1 MKNLSLVKGKYKQ
14 QKNRKRLV
22 RNVTILILALNSLFL
37 SAQVKFDASVSKT
50 KLGLN
55 ERLRV
60 DFVMNQ
66 NGDNFSP
73 PDFENFQI
81 IGGPNQSI
89 KTSYVNGER
98 SFSKTYSY
106 FLQPLKKGS
115 IRIKQA
121 SIEIDGEEYKSLPIE
136 VLITDSVSQPSES
149 VTQYYNDD
157 DIELRALISKG
168 SPYLNEPIT
177 VIYKLYYK
185 APINISDAR
194 ETETPNYK
202 DFWSQTIKIPQ
213 LKVQREIYKG
223 QNYNVVEWRKVVLY
237 PQKSG
242 QLEISPLSLNLVLDV
257 PTDKRDFFGNVI
269 YDQTSQFIS
278 TGMRRIT
285 VKDLPLNNKP
295 SSFTG
300 AVGQFEFDVI
310 LNKSSLRATE
320 SFQAELKVKGEGNLK
335 LFDLPDLLVPS
346 SMELFEPQRE
356 ESINT
361 NLSGMSGSVTKLF
374 TVIPRFQGSFPIEEV
389 EFSYF
394 DPQLESY
401 KTLKSPRLTVDVF
414 DGPTIANSS
423 SNNTNVITPNDSFR
437 FIKTKANLIKIDN
450 SKFFESQL
458 FYVLVSSPFAMVIA
472 FVMLTAYT
480 RTRKSSTIELQ
491 KAQEKEINKMIDAAK
506 KSLNDKNIFY
516 DLIEKALL
524 KTLFL
529 KFSINIENFNKE
541 KIKSISRDKGVDEKT
556 ISKIIQLIE
565 NCESAK
571 YSRSSNSI
579 MNNDL
584 NNAREVINLILKN
597 K

>member
-1 MKNLSLVKGKYKQ
+1 M
-14 QKNRKRLV
+14 V
-22 RNVTILILALNSLFL
+22 RNITILILALNSLFL

-202 DFWSQTIKIPQ
+202 DFWN
-213 LKVQREIYKG
+213 RWY
-223 QNYNVVEWRKVVLY
+223 R
-237 PQKSG
+237 
-242 QLEISPLSLNLVLDV
+242 
-257 PTDKRDFFGNVI
+257 
-269 YDQTSQFIS
+269 
-278 TGMRRIT
+278 
-285 VKDLPLNNKP
+285 
-295 SSFTG
+295 
-300 AVGQFEFDVI
+300 
-310 LNKSSLRATE
+310 
-320 SFQAELKVKGEGNLK
+320 
-335 LFDLPDLLVPS
+335 
-346 SMELFEPQRE
+346 
-356 ESINT
+356 
-361 NLSGMSGSVTKLF
+361 
-374 TVIPRFQGSFPIEEV
+374 
-389 EFSYF
+389 
-394 DPQLESY
+394 
-401 KTLKSPRLTVDVF
+401 
-414 DGPTIANSS
+414 
-423 SNNTNVITPNDSFR
+423 
-437 FIKTKANLIKIDN
+437 
-450 SKFFESQL
+450 
-458 FYVLVSSPFAMVIA
+458 
-472 FVMLTAYT
+472 
-480 RTRKSSTIELQ
+480 
-491 KAQEKEINKMIDAAK
+491 
-506 KSLNDKNIFY
+506 
-516 DLIEKALL
+516 
-524 KTLFL
+524 
-529 KFSINIENFNKE
+529 FNK
-541 KIKSISRDKGVDEKT
+541 T
-556 ISKIIQLIE
+556 
-565 NCESAK
+565 
-571 YSRSSNSI
+571 
-579 MNNDL
+579 
-584 NNAREVINLILKN
+584 
-597 K
+597 

>member
-1 MKNLSLVKGKYKQ
+1 M
-14 QKNRKRLV
+14 V
-22 RNVTILILALNSLFL
+22 RNILILILALNSLFI

-60 DFVMNQ
+60 DFIMNQ

-242 QLEISPLSLNLVLDV
+242 ELEISPLSLNLVLDV

-269 YDQTSQFIS
+269 YDQTSQIIS
-278 TGMRRIT
+278 TGMRRIN

-300 AVGQFEFDVI
+300 AVGQFEFDLI

-361 NLSGMSGSVTKLF
+361 NLSGMSGSITKLF

-450 SKFFESQL
+450 SQFFESKL
-458 FYVLVSSPFAMVIA
+458 FYILVSSPFAIVIA

-491 KAQEKEINKMIDAAK
+491 KAQEKEINKMIEAAK
-506 KSLNDKNIFY
+506 KSLNDKNMFY

-524 KTLFL
+524 KTLLL

-571 YSRSSNSI
+571 YSRSSNSM

-584 NNAREVINLILKN
+584 KTAIEVIKLILKN

>member
-1 MKNLSLVKGKYKQ
+1 M
-14 QKNRKRLV
+14 V
-22 RNVTILILALNSLFL
+22 RNILILILALNSLFI

-60 DFVMNQ
+60 DFIMNQ

-106 FLQPLKKGS
+106 FLQPLRKGS
-115 IRIKQA
+115 IKIKQA

-242 QLEISPLSLNLVLDV
+242 ELEISPLSLNLVLDV

-269 YDQTSQFIS
+269 YDQTSQIIS
-278 TGMRRIT
+278 TGMRRIN

-300 AVGQFEFDVI
+300 AVGQFEFDLI

-335 LFDLPDLLVPS
+335 LFDLPDLLVPN

-423 SNNTNVITPNDSFR
+423 LNNTNVITPNDSFR

-450 SKFFESQL
+450 SQFFESKL
-458 FYVLVSSPFAMVIA
+458 FYILVSSPFAIVIA

-491 KAQEKEINKMIDAAK
+491 KAQEKEINKMIEAAK
-506 KSLNDKNIFY
+506 KSLNDKNMFY

-524 KTLFL
+524 KTLLL

-571 YSRSSNSI
+571 YSRSSNSM

-584 NNAREVINLILKN
+584 KTAIEVIKLILKN

>member
-1 MKNLSLVKGKYKQ
+1 M
-14 QKNRKRLV
+14 
-22 RNVTILILALNSLFL
+22 NSLFI
-37 SAQVKFDASVSKT
+37 SAQVKFDASVNKT

-121 SIEIDGEEYKSLPIE
+121 SVEIDGELYKSLPIE

-177 VIYKLYYK
+177 VIYKLFYK

-202 DFWSQTIKIPQ
+202 DFWSQIIKIPQ

-223 QNYNVVEWRKVVLY
+223 QNYNTVEWRKVVLY

-242 QLEISPLSLNLVLDV
+242 QLEISPLSLNLVLDI
-257 PTDKRDFFGNVI
+257 PTDKRDFFGNII
-269 YDQTSQFIS
+269 YDQTTLVIS
-278 TGMRRIT
+278 TGMRTIN
-285 VKDLPLNNKP
+285 VKDLPLKNKP
-295 SSFTG
+295 LNFTG

-335 LFDLPDLLVPS
+335 LFDLPDLQVPS

-401 KTLKSPRLTVDVF
+401 KTIKSPRLTVDVF
-414 DGPTIANSS
+414 DGPTITNSS
-423 SNNTNVITPNDSFR
+423 LNNTNVITPNDSFR
-437 FIKTKANLIKIDN
+437 FIKTKTNLIKIDD

-472 FVMLTAYT
+472 FVMLTTYT
-480 RTRKSSTIELQ
+480 RSRKSSTIELQ
-491 KAQEKEINKMIDAAK
+491 KTQEKEINKMIDAAK

-516 DLIEKALL
+516 DLIEKVLL
-524 KTLFL
+524 KTLLL

-541 KIKSISRDKGVDEKT
+541 KIKSISRDKGIDEKT

-579 MNNDL
+579 MKNDL
-584 NNAREVINLILKN
+584 KNAKEVINLILKN